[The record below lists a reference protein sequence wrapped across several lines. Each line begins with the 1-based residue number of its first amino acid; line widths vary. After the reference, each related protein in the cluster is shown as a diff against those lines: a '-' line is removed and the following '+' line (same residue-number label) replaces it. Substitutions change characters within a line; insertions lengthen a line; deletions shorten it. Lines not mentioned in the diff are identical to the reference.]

1 MPLRERFLG
10 CCPLRFCLVSGDPT
24 EPHTGLREPVGEFIE
39 QVELVREQQHRIG
52 RVLLHYLEGFLHERY
67 VTTCCLCLLMPAQAV
82 ADPISLLIGLCSS
95 L

>member
-39 QVELVREQQHRIG
+39 QVELVREQQHRIRG
-52 RVLLHYLEGFLHERY
+52 VLPHYLQGFLHEWC
-67 VTTCCLCLLMPAQAV
+67 VTARCLCLLMPAQGV
-82 ADPISLLIGLCSS
+82 ADPISLLIGLRSS